1 MLPTNRYATAI
12 GETGLAVIESSE
24 ADGDRSVPPPLPAHE
39 VDDPYPYL
47 AAARRRGAVTT
58 AWPLP
63 PGGDETEAGPTYSV
77 LAYDECVH
85 VLRDHETYSS
95 RGLSEAM
102 GPLFEGAIIAM
113 DEPEHRLHRALV
125 AHAFRPK
132 VLERWQTT
140 VVRPVIDELIDSFID
155 RDRVDL
161 VEHLTFAFPVRVIA
175 RILGLPQRDI
185 ASFQRWS
192 LDLIN
197 MFDDAERGVR
207 ALEAF
212 RSYFMAFIGERR
224 LEPRD
229 DLVSDLVRSEV
240 DGHRLDDDAI
250 FASIKM
256 LLPAGVETTYRSLGN
271 LLVGLLT
278 HRDQLDALE
287 HDRDLIDPAIEEGLR
302 WQTPFLM
309 VARQTTRDT
318 ELGGVHIPA
327 ERPVFIF
334 VASANRDERRYR
346 DPERFDIAR
355 AATPHIA
362 FGSGPHICL
371 GMHLTRVES
380 HAALERIL
388 DRMPD
393 LQLDHDAPA
402 PWIRGTV
409 LRSPDAV
416 NVRLR

>member
-1 MLPTNRYATAI
+1 MS
-12 GETGLAVIESSE
+12 GS
-24 ADGDRSVPPPLPAHE
+24 PPLQSDE
-39 VDDPYPYL
+39 FDDPYPYL

-58 AWPLP
+58 VWPLP
-63 PGGDETEAGPTYSV
+63 PAAGAPGVGPIYSV
-77 LAYDECVH
+77 LAYDESVQ

-102 GPLFEGAIIAM
+102 GPLFAGAIIAM

-125 AHAFRPK
+125 APAFRPK
-132 VLERWQTT
+132 VLEQWQTT
-140 VVRPVIDELIDSFID
+140 VVGPAIDGVIDSFID
-155 RDRVDL
+155 HDRVDL

-175 RILGLPQRDI
+175 QILGLPQCDVT
-185 ASFQRWS
+185 SFQRWS
-192 LDLIN
+192 LDLIT
-197 MFDDAERGVR
+197 MFDDVESGVR
-207 ALEAF
+207 ALEEF
-212 RSYFMAFIGERR
+212 RSYFMAFISERR
-224 LEPRD
+224 RAPRD
-229 DLVSDLVRSEV
+229 DLVSDLIRSEV
-240 DGHRLDDDAI
+240 DGYRLDDDAI

-278 HRDQLDALE
+278 HRDQLDALTY
-287 HDRDLIDPAIEEGLR
+287 DRELIGPAIEEGLR

-309 VARQTTRDT
+309 VARQATRDT
-318 ELGGVHIPA
+318 DLAGVRIPA
-327 ERPVFIF
+327 DQHVFIF
-334 VASANRDERRYR
+334 IASANHDERRYL
-346 DPERFDIAR
+346 DPETFDISR

-362 FGSGPHICL
+362 FGSGPHVCL

-388 DRMPD
+388 DRIPD
-393 LQLDHDAPA
+393 IRLDTDKPA
-402 PWIRGTV
+402 PRIRGTV

>member
-1 MLPTNRYATAI
+1 MRGP
-12 GETGLAVIESSE
+12 SE
-24 ADGDRSVPPPLPAHE
+24 ARGEMSVPPPLQSDE
-39 VDDPYPYL
+39 LEDPYPYL

-63 PGGDETEAGPTYSV
+63 LAAGAPAMGPIYSV
-77 LAYDECVH
+77 LAYDESVQ

-102 GPLFEGAIIAM
+102 GPLFAGAIIAM

-125 AHAFRPK
+125 APAFRPK
-132 VLERWQTT
+132 VLEQWQTT
-140 VVRPVIDELIDSFID
+140 VVQPAIDGVIDSFID
-155 RDRVDL
+155 HDRVDL

-175 RILGLPQRDI
+175 QILGLPQGDV

-197 MFDDAERGVR
+197 MFDDAESGMR
-207 ALEAF
+207 ALEEF
-212 RSYFMAFIGERR
+212 RSYFMAFISERR
-224 LEPRD
+224 LAPRD
-229 DLVSDLVRSEV
+229 DLVSDLIRSEV
-240 DGHRLDDDAI
+240 DGYRLDDEAI
-250 FASIKM
+250 FASVKM

-278 HRDQLDALE
+278 HRDQLDALT
-287 HDRDLIDPAIEEGLR
+287 HDRELIGPAIEEGLR
-302 WQTPFLM
+302 WETPFLM

-318 ELGGVHIPA
+318 DLAGVHIPA
-327 ERPVFIF
+327 DQHVFIF
-334 VASANRDERRYR
+334 VASANHDERRYP
-346 DPERFDIAR
+346 DPETFDISR
-355 AATPHIA
+355 ATTPHIA

-388 DRMPD
+388 DRIPNIR
-393 LQLDHDAPA
+393 LDTDKPA
-402 PWIRGTV
+402 PRIRGTV

>member
-1 MLPTNRYATAI
+1 MSTAAGEERLPV
-12 GETGLAVIESSE
+12 GGSDEL
-24 ADGDRSVPPPLPAHE
+24 
-39 VDDPYPYL
+39 DDPYPYL
-47 AAARRRGAVTT
+47 AAARTRGAVAT

-63 PGGDETEAGPTYSV
+63 LAADTPAVGPVYAV
-77 LAYDECVH
+77 LAYDESLR

-95 RGLSEAM
+95 RALSEAM
-102 GPLFEGAIIAM
+102 GPLFAGAIIAM

-125 AHAFRPK
+125 APAFRPK
-132 VLERWQTT
+132 VLEQWRTT
-140 VVRPVIDELIDSFID
+140 VVRPAIDAVIDSFID
-155 RDRVDL
+155 HDRVDL
-161 VEHLTFAFPVRVIA
+161 VEHLTFAFPARVIA
-175 RILGLPQRDI
+175 RLLGLPQDDT

-197 MFDDAERGVR
+197 MFNDAERGMR
-207 ALEAF
+207 ALEEF
-212 RSYFMAFIGERR
+212 RSYFMAFISERR
-224 LEPRD
+224 LAPRD
-229 DLVSDLVRSEV
+229 DLVSDLIRSEV
-240 DGHRLDDDAI
+240 DDYRLDDEAI

-278 HRDQLDALE
+278 HRDQFDALA
-287 HDRDLIDPAIEEGLR
+287 HDRELIGPAIEEGLR

-318 ELGGVHIPA
+318 DLAGVHIPA
-327 ERPVFIF
+327 EQHVFIF
-334 VASANRDERRYR
+334 VASANHDERRYS
-346 DPERFDIAR
+346 DPDTFDISR
-355 AATPHIA
+355 AAAPHIA

-388 DRMPD
+388 DRVPNIR
-393 LQLDHDAPA
+393 LDADKPA
-402 PWIRGTV
+402 PRILGTV

>member
-1 MLPTNRYATAI
+1 MSQP
-12 GETGLAVIESSE
+12 S
-24 ADGDRSVPPPLPAHE
+24 PPLEAGE
-39 VDDPYPYL
+39 FDDPYPYL
-47 AAARRRGAVTT
+47 AAARGSGAVTT

-63 PGGDETEAGPTYSV
+63 LTDGAPHGVGPIYSV
-77 LAYDECVH
+77 LTYDESVR

-95 RGLSEAM
+95 RALSEVM
-102 GPLFEGAIIAM
+102 GPLFAGAIIAM

-125 AHAFRPK
+125 APAFRPK
-132 VLERWQTT
+132 VLEQWQTT
-140 VVRPVIDELIDSFID
+140 VIYPAIDEIIDSLLD
-155 RDRVDL
+155 HDGVDL

-175 RILGLPQRDI
+175 RILGLPQSDVTE
-185 ASFQRWS
+185 FQCWS

-197 MFDDAERGVR
+197 MFEDPENGVR
-207 ALEAF
+207 ALEEF
-212 RSYFMAFIGERR
+212 RSYFMAFISERR
-224 LEPRD
+224 LAPRD
-229 DLVSDLVRSEV
+229 DLVSDLIRSEV
-240 DGHRLDDDAI
+240 DGYRLDDDAI

-278 HRDQLDALE
+278 HRDQFEALT
-287 HDRDLIDPAIEEGLR
+287 HDRRLIGPAIEEGLR

-318 ELGGVHIPA
+318 DLAGVHIPGDQ
-327 ERPVFIF
+327 PVFIF
-334 VASANRDERRYR
+334 VASANHDERRYS
-346 DPERFDIAR
+346 DPETFDISR
-355 AATPHIA
+355 AAPPHIA

-380 HAALERIL
+380 QAALERIL
-388 DRMPD
+388 DRVPNIH
-393 LQLDHDAPA
+393 LDHDQPV
-402 PWIRGTV
+402 PRIRGTV